1 MSTITLSL
9 EGLEPITPSNL
20 DALLADKTG
29 KRLVKILKEQLVYPV
44 QLLNEGVTGDTLEIP
59 APAMRL
65 LVEILAEM
73 AKGHTVTLVA
83 LQEEISTQQAAEI
96 LGVSR
101 PYFVQLLESGAIAFR
116 KVGARR
122 RVRLQDVM
130 SYKRTLYHKRLQ
142 TLDELTAYD
151 QELGLQ

>member
-1 MSTITLSL
+1 
-9 EGLEPITPSNL
+9 
-20 DALLADKTG
+20 
-29 KRLVKILKEQLVYPV
+29 
-44 QLLNEGVTGDTLEIP
+44 
-59 APAMRL
+59 
-65 LVEILAEM
+65 M

-101 PYFVQLLESGAIAFR
+101 PYFVQLLESGAIALR

-122 RVRLQDVM
+122 RVRLQNVM

-151 QELGLQ
+151 QALGLQ

>member
-1 MSTITLSL
+1 MNTITLSSKR
-9 EGLEPITPSNL
+9 LEPITPNNV

-29 KRLVKILKEQLVYPV
+29 KRLVALLKEQPVYPV
-44 QLLNEGVTGDTLEIP
+44 QLLEEGVTGDTLEIP

-73 AKGHTVTLVA
+73 AKGHTVTLVTV
-83 LQEEISTQQAAEI
+83 QEEISTQQAAEL

-101 PYFVQLLESGAIAFR
+101 PYFVQLLEGGAIPFR

-122 RVRLQDVM
+122 RIRLQDVM
-130 SYKRTLYHKRLQ
+130 SYKRNLYGKRRQL
-142 TLDELTAYD
+142 LDELTAYD